1 MREIKLR
8 PVYDYDKYHEHILQV
23 LEFELY
29 YLIFRPL
36 FDILGIETK
45 ELVEIRSGSRW
56 NKAGS
61 ALERAI
67 KAGEVT
73 YVAPYFLGSF
83 NALIGRELREMG
95 ATFDSR
101 RKAYKLASLP
111 VDLKT
116 LIVTARADVKA
127 RAEALQSKLAEIEQK
142 TLQVDLGHYVKNV
155 FGDLDK
161 QFVRTVK
168 PNLEIPME
176 ITAGMADKIEE
187 DYTTN
192 VNLYINGWKQEQIE
206 RLREQVQKNAAQGF
220 RADKMKEV
228 LMSEYGVSK
237 NKAKFIARQET
248 ALMVSKYRQ
257 TRYEEAGI
265 NRYVWSTSHDERVRL
280 SHRELNGKEFSWDK
294 GALIRTPGQADK
306 YCNPGED
313 FGCRCL
319 AIPVMRLGGES

>member
-29 YLIFRPL
+29 YTIFKPL
-36 FDILGIETK
+36 MDILGVEAK
-45 ELVEIRSGSRW
+45 EVEVRSASRW

-67 KAGEVT
+67 KAGTVS
-73 YVAPYFLGSF
+73 YADGYFLGSF
-83 NALIGRELREMG
+83 NAQIGKELRTMG

-101 RKAYKLASLP
+101 RKGYKLASLP
-111 VDLKT
+111 VEIKT
-116 LIVTARADVKA
+116 LIVTARAEVKS
-127 RAEALQSKLAEIEQK
+127 RAEALQSKLVEIEQK
-142 TLQVDLGHYVKNV
+142 ALQVDLGHYVRNV

-192 VNLYINGWKQEQIE
+192 VNLYINGWKQEQVE
-206 RLREQVQKNAAQGF
+206 RLRDAVQKNAEQGF
-220 RADKMKEV
+220 RADKMKDILE
-228 LMSEYGVSK
+228 SEYGISK
-237 NKAKFIARQET
+237 NRAKFIARQET
-248 ALMVSKYRQ
+248 ALMVSKYRE
-257 TRYEEAGI
+257 TRYQEAGLNEYI
-265 NRYVWSTSHDERVRL
+265 WSTSHDERVRKD
-280 SHRELNGKEFSWDK
+280 HRDLNGRKFSWDS
-294 GALIRTPGQADK
+294 PPVVDK
-306 YCNPGED
+306 ATGRRGNPGED

-319 AIPVMRLGGES
+319 AVPVMRLGGE